1 MVSTLPV
8 SNTLEVGVWISDTSL
23 VLGWLRLAPQP
34 LCEWRQGHKVSS
46 ENLQGLEGSTEK
58 PLYMS
63 VDSFSGLPRKDMSAP
78 CWLQAVQQALGV
90 AGFETLNSGT
100 RLTGFSG
107 GS

>member
-1 MVSTLPV
+1 MT
-8 SNTLEVGVWISDTSL
+8 
-23 VLGWLRLAPQP
+23 
-34 LCEWRQGHKVSS
+34 
-46 ENLQGLEGSTEK
+46 
-58 PLYMS
+58 